1 MAEQNT
7 NADAKVATELT
18 LTDLPAL
25 ERLGRMGAMGL
36 LSGAVAGV
44 IVGGIGSRIVMR
56 ILAVVNNELS
66 GIPTENG
73 NVVGEIT
80 VGGTLGLLIFGGIFA
95 GIIGGLFYVLIRRWV
110 PGTGLWKGLAFGIIL
125 FLLVGGVVID
135 KDNID
140 FELIGPSTLAV
151 SLFAFL
157 FPLYGLVLSPMMER
171 FDPYVPPLFLHP
183 VGTVI
188 GYVLLGGLC
197 VVGLVLDVVALNA
210 IL

>member
-1 MAEQNT
+1 M
-7 NADAKVATELT
+7 
-18 LTDLPAL
+18 
-25 ERLGRMGAMGL
+25 
-36 LSGAVAGV
+36 
-44 IVGGIGSRIVMR
+44 
-56 ILAVVNNELS
+56 
-66 GIPTENG
+66 
-73 NVVGEIT
+73 
-80 VGGTLGLLIFGGIFA
+80 
-95 GIIGGLFYVLIRRWV
+95 
-110 PGTGLWKGLAFGIIL
+110 WKGLAFGIIL
-125 FLLVGGVVID
+125 FFLVGGVVID

-171 FDPYVPPLFLHP
+171 LDPYVPPLFLHP

>member
-7 NADAKVATELT
+7 NADAKVATEIT

-73 NVVGEIT
+73 NIVGEIT

-95 GIIGGLFYVLIRRWV
+95 GIIGGLFYAV
-110 PGTGLWKGLAFGIIL
+110 P
-125 FLLVGGVVID
+125 
-135 KDNID
+135 
-140 FELIGPSTLAV
+140 
-151 SLFAFL
+151 
-157 FPLYGLVLSPMMER
+157 Y
-171 FDPYVPPLFLHP
+171 
-183 VGTVI
+183 
-188 GYVLLGGLC
+188 
-197 VVGLVLDVVALNA
+197 
-210 IL
+210 

>member
-1 MAEQNT
+1 MSYVSIEGPPTVWEVLEMAEQNT

-73 NVVGEIT
+73 NIVGEIT

-95 GIIGGLFYVLIRRWV
+95 GIIGGLSYAV
-110 PGTGLWKGLAFGIIL
+110 P
-125 FLLVGGVVID
+125 
-135 KDNID
+135 
-140 FELIGPSTLAV
+140 
-151 SLFAFL
+151 
-157 FPLYGLVLSPMMER
+157 Y
-171 FDPYVPPLFLHP
+171 
-183 VGTVI
+183 
-188 GYVLLGGLC
+188 
-197 VVGLVLDVVALNA
+197 
-210 IL
+210 